1 MIRIRR
7 RFWILSLKWIKLRNA
22 RVPLVK
28 VQLLRK
34 EVGVEQVDGLGFSV
48 FSALVMAITRAI
60 AHKSFQEEGMAE
72 DAGRLNEETE
82 KLMNF

>member
-1 MIRIRR
+1 M
-7 RFWILSLKWIKLRNA
+7 
-22 RVPLVK
+22 
-28 VQLLRK
+28 
-34 EVGVEQVDGLGFSV
+34 EQVDGLGFSV
-48 FSALVMAITRAI
+48 FTNLVMAITRAI

>member
-1 MIRIRR
+1 MIRIRG

-22 RVPLVK
+22 RVSLVK

-48 FSALVMAITRAI
+48 YTALVMAIARAI